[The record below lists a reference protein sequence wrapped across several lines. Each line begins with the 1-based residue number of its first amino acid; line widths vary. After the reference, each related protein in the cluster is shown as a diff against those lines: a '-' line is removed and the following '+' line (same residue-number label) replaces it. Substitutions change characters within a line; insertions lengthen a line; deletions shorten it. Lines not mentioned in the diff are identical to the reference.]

1 MLWRHRNAHIMYAF
15 TLDCRPGAVQKRAQ
29 FRALRKVNED
39 IDYFVGS
46 RRFRAVGV
54 RSQGGK
60 GPPVSRSCRRSARND
75 YLSLPRF
82 WCRMILHRYL
92 RSLGD
97 CGRYLKVQPR
107 TFGCFSVRITSLT
120 CPHRPGSSPS
130 DEMVEN
136 GAGRRIAQFG
146 RFSWFCSEPSKMSDA
161 PPGTILDHFVGWGR
175 SRAVWTCR
183 RCDSHDPVS
192 KCTRFYLP
200 ISPTISQRSR
210 STSRVIDRGSQ
221 VISRD
226 SDIQNVHFWM
236 AGR

>member
-60 GPPVSRSCRRSARND
+60 GPPVSTSCRSKRPQY

-82 WCRMILHRYL
+82 WCRMILRRYL

-107 TFGCFSVRITSLT
+107 TFGCFSVRITSFT
-120 CPHRPGSSPS
+120 CPHRPGSSPF
-130 DEMVEN
+130 DEMVN
-136 GAGRRIAQFG
+136 YFANLAQCPKLGCFLHRAGATIKGKCVHYMRVPMPPVHPAGPGRCLVEWVPRE
-146 RFSWFCSEPSKMSDA
+146 R
-161 PPGTILDHFVGWGR
+161 TVYVGKR
-175 SRAVWTCR
+175 SN
-183 RCDSHDPVS
+183 S
-192 KCTRFYLP
+192 
-200 ISPTISQRSR
+200 
-210 STSRVIDRGSQ
+210 SRVP
-221 VISRD
+221 
-226 SDIQNVHFWM
+226 
-236 AGR
+236 